1 MHLAKLRIV
10 NFRKLED
17 VTFEFQKGLNILVGP
32 NNAGKTAVVDALRA
46 LLGGI
51 DEPYPRLNIEDI
63 HHPKAGE
70 PSGGILF
77 EFIFANLNLDD
88 EAEFMAAIRPGP
100 DGAMQAHFSVGY
112 GEPDK
117 GGRLQ
122 AKRWCGEHR
131 ENGLTTEMAEHL
143 RGVYLPALRDASQGL
158 RPSRGSQL
166 ARLLQILTDDEGRE
180 AVNTAL
186 VELDKS
192 LKAQD
197 PIKKTQKAIAGR
209 HASMLGEQLAQ
220 ALEIGL
226 SASDFQRL
234 AARLSISVDQ
244 FEIDQNGLGFNNL
257 IFMAVVLSEM
267 AKNTDASYRGLII
280 EEPEAHLHPQL
291 QAVLLRYLSDIQK
304 TVDGEKPVQI
314 FVTSHSPNFASI
326 AELNTLV
333 CLVDHGGHVEAF
345 QPRAIAFDKGKR
357 EKLQRYLDVTRA
369 EIFFARRIILVEGA
383 AELMLVS
390 VLAERAGYKLR
401 DHGVSLISV
410 EGLNFDCFL
419 PLFGEKA
426 LKIPVAVI
434 TDADPVDQDG
444 KALYPAADDVV
455 TVSDNTAKM
464 KKLQDSLV
472 RVFHG
477 QKTLEYD
484 LALEPE
490 NVSTMLAA
498 LRDIHPQIGADLT
511 TTVGGAGDA
520 AAKAKALFT
529 GMFERAQNNVQ
540 KGRFGQALA
549 QALVNSAASH
559 KVPKYILDAIAHAC
573 QVPEA

>member
-1 MHLAKLRIV
+1 MYLAKLRIV
-10 NFRKLED
+10 NFRKLKD
-17 VTFEFQKGLNILVGP
+17 VSLHFQKGLNILVGP

-51 DEPYPRLNIEDI
+51 DEPYPRLTIDDI
-63 HHPKAGE
+63 HRPKGRE
-70 PSGGILF
+70 PSGSILF
-77 EFIFANLNLDD
+77 EFTFADLSLDD
-88 EAEFMAAIRPGP
+88 EAEFLAAIRPAP
-100 DGAMQAHFSVGY
+100 DGAMHAHFSVGY

-131 ENGLTTEMAEHL
+131 ENGLTTEMADHL
-143 RGVYLPALRDASQGL
+143 RGVYLPALRDASQAL

-166 ARLLQILTDDEGRE
+166 ARLIQILTDDEGRQV
-180 AVNTAL
+180 VNAAL
-186 VELDKS
+186 VELDKT
-192 LKAQD
+192 LKAHD
-197 PIKKTQKAIAGR
+197 PIKKTQQAIAGR
-209 HASMLGEQLAQ
+209 HASMLGHQLAQ

-226 SASDFQRL
+226 SANDFQRL

-267 AKNTDASYRGLII
+267 AKNSDAAYRGLVI

-291 QAVLLRYLSDIQK
+291 QAVLLRYFSDIQK
-304 TVDGEKPVQI
+304 TIDGEKPVQI

-333 CLVDHGGHVEAF
+333 CLVDQGGHVEAF
-345 QPRAIAFDKGKR
+345 QPRAIAFEKGKR
-357 EKLQRYLDVTRA
+357 EKLERYLDVTRA
-369 EIFFARRIILVEGA
+369 EIFFARRIIFVEGA

-426 LKIPVAVI
+426 LKIPVSVI
-434 TDADPVDQDG
+434 TDADPIGVAG
-444 KALYPAADDVV
+444 EALYPAADDPV

-464 KKLQDSLV
+464 KKLEDSFV

-490 NVSTMLAA
+490 NVATMLAA
-498 LRDIHPQIGADLT
+498 LKEIHPQIGADVT
-511 TTVGGAGDA
+511 TMVDSA
-520 AAKAKALFT
+520 ADETAKAKALFA
-529 GMFERAQNNVQ
+529 GMFERTNNNVQ
-540 KGRFGQALA
+540 KGRFGQTLA
-549 QALVNSAASH
+549 QALAKPAASL
-559 KVPKYILDAIAHAC
+559 KVPKYILEAIEHAC
-573 QVPEA
+573 QVGPA

>member
-1 MHLAKLRIV
+1 MYLARLRIV
-10 NFRKLED
+10 NFRKLKD
-17 VTFEFQKGLNILVGP
+17 ATFEFQPGLNILVGP

-46 LLGGI
+46 LLGGN
-51 DEPYPRLNIEDI
+51 DEPYPRLNAEDI
-63 HHPKAGE
+63 HHPKVGK
-70 PSGGILF
+70 PSGSILF
-77 EFIFANLNLDD
+77 EFTFADLSLDD

-100 DGAMQAHFSVGY
+100 GGAMQAHFSVGY

-122 AKRWCGEHR
+122 ARRWCGEYR
-131 ENGLTTEMAEHL
+131 ENGLTTEMADHL

-166 ARLLQILTDDEGRE
+166 ARLLQILTDEEGRE
-180 AVNTAL
+180 GVNAAL
-186 VELDKS
+186 VELDKT
-192 LKAQD
+192 LKAHD
-197 PIKKTQKAIAGR
+197 PIKNTQIAIAGR

-226 SASDFQRL
+226 SAIDFQKL

-267 AKNTDASYRGLII
+267 AKNTDAAYRGLII

-304 TVDGEKPVQI
+304 TVEGEKPVQI
-314 FVTSHSPNFASI
+314 LVTSHSPNFASI

-333 CLVDHGGHVEAF
+333 CLVDQGGQVEAF
-345 QPRAIAFDKGKR
+345 QPRAITFEKGKR
-357 EKLQRYLDVTRA
+357 EKLERYLDVTRA
-369 EIFFARRIILVEGA
+369 EIFFARRIIFVEGA

-390 VLAERAGYKLR
+390 VLAELAGHKLR

-419 PLFGEKA
+419 PLFGENA
-426 LKIPVAVI
+426 LKIPVSVI
-434 TDADPVDQDG
+434 TDADPFGPDG
-444 KALYPAADDVV
+444 KALYPAAGVAV

-464 KKLQDSLV
+464 KKLEDGFV

-484 LALEPE
+484 LALESE
-490 NVSTMLAA
+490 NLATMLAA
-498 LRDIHPQIGADLT
+498 LTDIHPLIGADLT
-511 TTVGGAGDA
+511 TTVDA
-520 AAKAKALFT
+520 AVDPAVKAKALFT
-529 GMFERAQNNVQ
+529 GMFERPQNNVQ

-549 QALVNSAASH
+549 QALVKPDATY
-559 KVPKYILDAIAHAC
+559 KVPRYILDAIAHAC
-573 QVPEA
+573 QAES

>member
-1 MHLAKLRIV
+1 MYLAKLRIV
-10 NFRKLED
+10 NFRKLRD
-17 VTFEFQKGLNILVGP
+17 VTLEFQKGLNILVGP

-51 DEPYPRLNIEDI
+51 DEPYPRLDVDDI
-63 HHPKAGE
+63 HRPKDSD
-70 PSGGILF
+70 PSGSILF
-77 EFIFANLNLDD
+77 EFTFADLSLDD
-88 EAEFMAAIRPGP
+88 ESEFMAAIRPGT
-100 DGAMQAHFSVGY
+100 DAAMQAHFSVGY

-131 ENGLTTEMAEHL
+131 ENGLTTEMADHL

-166 ARLLQILTDDEGRE
+166 ARLLQILTDEDGRE
-180 AVNTAL
+180 AVNTVL
-186 VELDKS
+186 LELDRT
-192 LKAQD
+192 LRAHE
-197 PIKKTQKAIAGR
+197 PIKNTQAAIAGR
-209 HASMLGEQLAQ
+209 HTSMLGSQLAQ

-267 AKNTDASYRGLII
+267 AKNTDAAYRGLII

-291 QAVLLRYLSDIQK
+291 QSVLLRYLSDIQK
-304 TVDGEKPVQI
+304 TVEGEKPVQI

-326 AELNTLV
+326 PELSTLV
-333 CLVDHGGHVEAF
+333 CLVDQGGQVEAF
-345 QPRAIAFDKGKR
+345 QPRVIAFDKGKR
-357 EKLQRYLDVTRA
+357 EKLERYLDVTRA
-369 EIFFARRIILVEGA
+369 EIFFARRIIFVEGA
-383 AELMLVS
+383 AEMMLVN
-390 VLAERAGYKLR
+390 VLAEVAGFKLR

-434 TDADPVDQDG
+434 TDADPIDNDG
-444 KALYPAADDVV
+444 KALYPAAGDRLR
-455 TVSDNTAKM
+455 VSDNTAKM
-464 KKLQDSLV
+464 LRLEDNLV
-472 RVFHG
+472 RIFHG

-490 NVSTMLAA
+490 NVETMLAA
-498 LRDIHPQIGADLT
+498 LKDIHPQIGAELAVVVANHRD
-511 TTVGGAGDA
+511 GPS
-520 AAKAKALFT
+520 KAKALFK

-540 KGRFGQALA
+540 KGRFGQALG
-549 QALVNSAASH
+549 QALLKPEATH
-559 KVPKYILDAIAHAC
+559 KVPKYILDAIGHAC
-573 QVPEA
+573 QAMPE

>member
-1 MHLAKLRIV
+1 MYLSKLRVV
-10 NFRKLED
+10 NFRKLKD
-17 VTFEFQKGLNILVGP
+17 VTLEFQKGLNILVGP

-51 DEPYPRLNIEDI
+51 DEPYPRLNVDDI
-63 HHPKAGE
+63 HHPKGGD
-70 PSGGILF
+70 PSGSILF
-77 EFIFANLNLDD
+77 EFTFADLSLDD
-88 EAEFMAAIRPGP
+88 EAEFMAAIRPDD
-100 DGAMQAHFSVGY
+100 DGKMLAYFSVAY
-112 GEPDK
+112 AEPDK

-131 ENGLTTEMAEHL
+131 ENGLTTEMGDQL

-166 ARLLQILTDDEGRE
+166 ARLLQILTDDAGKD
-180 AVNTAL
+180 AVNAAL
-186 VELDKS
+186 LELDKT
-192 LKAQD
+192 LKAHE
-197 PIKKTQKAIAGR
+197 PIKSTQAAITGR
-209 HASMLGEQLAQ
+209 HESMLGDQLAQ

-257 IFMAVVLSEM
+257 IYMAVVLSEM
-267 AKNTDASYRGLII
+267 AKNTDAAYRGLII

-291 QAVLLRYLSDIQK
+291 QAVLLRYLADIQK
-304 TVDGEKPVQI
+304 TVEGEKPVQI

-333 CLVDHGGHVEAF
+333 CLVDQGGHVEAF
-345 QPRAIAFDKGKR
+345 QPRAIKFAKGKR
-357 EKLQRYLDVTRA
+357 EKLERYLDVTRA
-369 EIFFARRIILVEGA
+369 EIFFARRIIFVEGA

-390 VLAERAGYKLR
+390 VLAEIAGFKLR
-401 DHGVSLISV
+401 DYGVSLISV

-426 LKIPVAVI
+426 LKIPVSVI
-434 TDADPVDQDG
+434 TDADPMDDKG
-444 KALYPAADDVV
+444 KALYPAASDTV
-455 TVSDNTAKM
+455 TVSDNTKKM
-464 KKLQDSLV
+464 KGLADSLV
-472 RVFHG
+472 KVFHG

-490 NVSTMLAA
+490 NVATMLTA
-498 LRDIHPQIGADLT
+498 LKEIHPQIGTDLDA
-511 TTVGGAGDA
+511 TVAALTGAPA
-520 AAKAKALFT
+520 RARALFS
-529 GMFERAQNNVQ
+529 GMFEREQNNVQ
-540 KGRFGQALA
+540 KGKFGQALA
-549 QALVNSAASH
+549 QSLLAPGATR
-559 KVPKYILDAIAHAC
+559 KVPQYIREAIAYAC
-573 QVPEA
+573 QAET